1 MYDVYYTFVRF
12 KTKDARS
19 LRLALC
25 STSSLIVFFS
35 YYYFSSGD
43 TDDFNHNVKKKK
55 KKHIAYTRAILFMI
69 ILTSRSIKS
78 RPHDYATNS
87 QIYASITRTD
97 NSSE

>member
-55 KKHIAYTRAILFMI
+55 KTHCVHAGNIIHDHFNVAFNQESPTRL
-69 ILTSRSIKS
+69 R
-78 RPHDYATNS
+78 N
-87 QIYASITRTD
+87 
-97 NSSE
+97 